1 MASEFP
7 ASLVTPDAEEGFQLA
22 IRLAR
27 IGVKAVQPDM
37 EILRRLRPEY
47 AEDAHELITSSHVI
61 AVHFQTI
68 ARANSYW
75 CDREGTANK

>member
-7 ASLVTPDAEEGFQLA
+7 ASLVTPNAEEGLQLA

-27 IGVKAVQPDM
+27 LGVKAVQPDM
-37 EILRRLRPEY
+37 DILRRLRPKY
-47 AEDAHELITSSHVI
+47 SEDAHELIASSHVM

-68 ARANSYW
+68 ARVNDYW
-75 CDREGTANK
+75 RDQEGSCDK